1 MRTCKCGR
9 EMRKRF
15 VLLGLGGY
23 TEGFCPVSYMGSFRK
38 LFWWLWHTRPYT
50 ISIP

>member
-1 MRTCKCGR
+1 M
-9 EMRKRF
+9 
-15 VLLGLGGY
+15 LLGLGGY